1 MDRMHRTFVCYS
13 MAAAALQVWALPSA
27 LLAQTGEAPAHEH
40 HAGSTTAQ
48 LGHVHFPNSGTP
60 AAQDAFLR
68 GIALLHS
75 FEYED
80 AADAFRAAEGADR
93 TFALPYWFEAF
104 THSHLL
110 WGEDDT
116 AAAHAVLTRLAHTP
130 AARLARA
137 RTSRER
143 GYGAAIEA
151 FYADTDEAT
160 RCRAFADSMTHL
172 AARDPRDL
180 EAAAFA
186 SLALQMADV
195 AGAVPQAE
203 RSATEREAIALA
215 ERVFK
220 ADPRHPGAAHYLIHI
235 VDMDPSYA
243 AAALPVARAY
253 AKIAPAAEHALHMP
267 SHVFL
272 PLGLWSD
279 LTASNERAWAASRA
293 WVAKHGLSGAELDF
307 HSLSWLEY
315 GYLQEGRWAAARA
328 LIDTARS
335 VLAGADV
342 SNADHV
348 DARFAVS
355 SLAFLYAAET
365 GRWGDAVIPPRDSG
379 TPASSRARSFA
390 TVGDYQRFVIGA
402 MRGDTGAL
410 AGGVTALRARVGVR
424 TGPPRQGLDI
434 LATELEAMLVQA
446 RGDGE
451 RGRTLWMRAAAM
463 ADSQPPVGPPLVLV
477 AHEILGAQLLAAAR
491 APDAAAQYEDALAHL
506 PNRSGALLGLARA
519 RAAAGDSASASA
531 AYGRLLANWSEA
543 DTGLPALEEA
553 RRAAARRD
561 Q

>member
-1 MDRMHRTFVCYS
+1 MDRANRSFVWCVV
-13 MAAAALQVWALPSA
+13 AAALRIGTVPASI
-27 LLAQTGEAPAHEH
+27 LAQSAEASAHEH
-40 HAGSTTAQ
+40 HATTSA
-48 LGHVHFPNSGTP
+48 LGHVHFPNSGAA
-60 AAQDAFLR
+60 AAQAPFLR

-75 FEYED
+75 FEYDD
-80 AADAFRAAEGADR
+80 AADAFRLAEGADR

-116 AAAHAVLTRLAHTP
+116 AAAHGVLARLDRTP

-143 GYGAAIEA
+143 SYAAAIEA

-186 SLALQMADV
+186 SLALQLADV
-195 AGAVPQAE
+195 AGAVAPAAQ
-203 RSATEREAIALA
+203 SATERDAIALA

-220 ADPRHPGAAHYLIHI
+220 ADPKHPGAAHYLIHI

-243 AAALPVARAY
+243 TAALPVARAY
-253 AKIAPAAEHALHMP
+253 AKIAPDAEHALHMP

-328 LIDTARS
+328 LIDIARS

-342 SNADHV
+342 SNAEHV

-355 SLAFLYAAET
+355 DLAFLYAAET
-365 GRWGDAVIPPRDSG
+365 GRWSDAVIPPESSG
-379 TPASSRARSFA
+379 PPSNARERVFA
-390 TVGDYQRFVIGA
+390 TIGDYQRHAIGA
-402 MRGDTGAL
+402 MRSDTTGLADGAEDM
-410 AGGVTALRARVGVR
+410 RARVGVR
-424 TGPPRQGLDI
+424 SGPPRRGLDI
-434 LATELEAMLVQA
+434 MATELEAMLAQA
-446 RGDGE
+446 RKDEVRAGS
-451 RGRTLWMRAAAM
+451 LWTRAAAM

-477 AHEILGAQLLAAAR
+477 AHEVLGARLFAAGHAQ
-491 APDAAAQYEDALAHL
+491 AAAAQYEDALDHL

-519 RAAAGDSASASA
+519 RASAGDSASASA
-531 AYGRLLANWSEA
+531 AYRRLLANWSEA
-543 DTGLPALEEA
+543 DTGLPVLEEA
-553 RRAAARRD
+553 RRGAGRRI

>member
-1 MDRMHRTFVCYS
+1 VNRALRSFVRCGV
-13 MAAAALQVWALPSA
+13 AAAALRVWAVPA
-27 LLAQTGEAPAHEH
+27 TLLAQSGEPAAHEH
-40 HAGSTTAQ
+40 DAASH
-48 LGHVHFPNSGTP
+48 LGHVHFANSGATG
-60 AAQDAFLR
+60 AQVPFLR

-75 FEYED
+75 FEYDD
-80 AADAFRAAEGADR
+80 AADAFRAAEAADR
-93 TFALPYWFEAF
+93 SFALPYWFEAF

-116 AAAHAVLTRLAHTP
+116 AGAHAVLARLDRTPATRLA
-130 AARLARA
+130 RV

-143 GYGAAIEA
+143 SYAAAIEA

-186 SLALQMADV
+186 SLALLLADE
-195 AGAVPQAE
+195 AGAVTPAE
-203 RSATEREAIALA
+203 RNANERDAIALA

-220 ADPRHPGAAHYLIHI
+220 ADPKHPGAAHYLIHV

-253 AKIAPAAEHALHMP
+253 ARIAPDAEHALHMP

-342 SNADHV
+342 SNAEHA

-355 SLAFLYAAET
+355 DLAFLYAAET
-365 GRWGDAVIPPRDSG
+365 GRWADAVIAPQSSGPP
-379 TPASSRARSFA
+379 SSWRERSFA
-390 TVGDYQRFVIGA
+390 TLANYQRFVIGA
-402 MRGDTGAL
+402 MRGDTTGLADGA
-410 AGGVTALRARVGVR
+410 AKLRARIGVR
-424 TGPPRQGLDI
+424 TGPPGLVLDI
-434 LATELEAMLVQA
+434 LTTELEAILARA
-446 RGDGE
+446 RGGGDSAA
-451 RGRTLWMRAAAM
+451 TLWMRAAAM
-463 ADSQPPVGPPLVLV
+463 ADSQPPVGPPLALV
-477 AHEILGAQLLAAAR
+477 AHEVLGARFLAAGR
-491 APDAAAQYEDALAHL
+491 APEAATQYESALAHL
-506 PNRSGALLGLARA
+506 PNRSEALLGLARA
-519 RAAAGDSASASA
+519 RAATGDSANASA
-531 AYGRLLANWSEA
+531 AYRRLLANWSEA
-543 DTGLPALEEA
+543 DAGLPALEEA
-553 RRAAARRD
+553 RRAAGRRD